1 VDAFGVAVDLLA
13 AGGAAIG
20 RPGGVCVAPFAFD
33 DLSADGSKPLRTAA
47 PLAAAAETAVH
58 SNQKGNRMFMPLV
71 SKSCAVGVLTL
82 AAFVYA
88 TPSRAQEKPSVPNV
102 AGTTWA
108 GVDSDNYYYE
118 YNFRAN
124 HEMDYKSPT
133 GFFTNGTWRQMG
145 DIIYME
151 TNHKFSER
159 QGRISGTHMSGNAWN
174 VKGEK
179 WTWQADEK

>member
-1 VDAFGVAVDLLA
+1 MSCSPCHVLPV
-13 AGGAAIG
+13 
-20 RPGGVCVAPFAFD
+20 
-33 DLSADGSKPLRTAA
+33 DGSKPEQRAALRAG
-47 PLAAAAETAVH
+47 AVKTIGLPKE
-58 SNQKGNRMFMPLV
+58 KGNRMSMRVV
-71 SKSCAVGVLTL
+71 SKPCAVSVLTL
-82 AAFVYA
+82 VAFVA
-88 TPSRAQEKPSVPNV
+88 VIPASAQDNAHIPSV

-108 GVDSDNYYYE
+108 GVDSDNDYYE
-118 YNFRAN
+118 YQFQRN
-124 HEMDYKSPT
+124 HELDYKSPT
-133 GFFTNGTWRQMG
+133 GFYKNGTWKQMG